1 MYSRNAVRKENYDYY
16 NSHSADLYTNPY
28 RQYNAATMPAKPQKE
43 RKAKPLPM
51 PKPKRKK
58 KGSLLGKIIAI
69 SLLAGLGYLYIP
81 TSYQMFANNFLPSS
95 VKHVSS
101 ETNICS
107 ENYNAQSGINYQE
120 ILNPTLS
127 YTSNYTFLNNRI
139 NYSVKEGKKAEMTTL
154 RYGDRLTDLENSLK
168 ALNKKYSNIKP
179 AVFVWSIDN
188 HNYVDIEGDTI
199 YPAASI
205 IKLPVLIQMYKSIE
219 AEQFGLKDRMYLTE
233 YYRSSGSGN
242 MQYSQAG
249 NSYSVYDL
257 AKVMIQD
264 SDNTATNML
273 MSKIG
278 SMNDV
283 NAALRNWGI
292 KHTRVQTWL
301 PDLTGTNYT
310 TAKDMAQMLYN
321 ISDDNNSFLNVNS
334 QSDIIN
340 IMGKVKNV
348 NLIKAG
354 LPEGVDF
361 IHKTGDIGTMLGD
374 AGVVYMPS
382 GQRYIVVILALR
394 PHNNP
399 NGKLYIQE
407 ASKMIYN
414 YMSTRN

>member
-1 MYSRNAVRKENYDYY
+1 MYSRNAVRYDSYGYNY
-16 NSHSADLYTNPY
+16 NPY
-28 RQYNAATMPAKPQKE
+28 SYSNAVTMPAKPQKE
-43 RKAKPLPM
+43 KKAKTLPM

-58 KGSLLGKIIAI
+58 KASLFQKLVVLTLLG
-69 SLLAGLGYLYIP
+69 GLGYLMVP
-81 TSYQMFANNFLPSS
+81 TSYNMFTSTFIPASVKNIDSANNIVNTDFDAKTGL
-95 VKHVSS
+95 
-101 ETNICS
+101 T
-107 ENYNAQSGINYQE
+107 YQE
-120 ILNPTLS
+120 LIHPTLS
-127 YTSNYTFLNNRI
+127 YLSDYAFMNQRI
-139 NYSVKEGKKAEMTTL
+139 SYPASEGKKAKMAPL

-168 ALNKKYSNIKP
+168 ILGQKYSDIKP

-188 HNYVDIEGDTI
+188 HNYASIDSNKV

-242 MQYSQAG
+242 MQYAQAG
-249 NSYSVYDL
+249 NAYSVHDL

-273 MSKIG
+273 MSKMG
-278 SMNDV
+278 SMTDV
-283 NAALRNWGI
+283 NAALKNWGI

-310 TAKDMAQMLYN
+310 TAEDMAQMLYN

-334 QSDIIN
+334 QSDIFS
-340 IMGKVKNV
+340 IMSHVKNV

-361 IHKTGDIGTMLGD
+361 LHKTGDIGTMLGD
-374 AGVVYMPS
+374 AGIVYLPS
-382 GQRYIVVILALR
+382 GQRYIVVILAHR
-394 PHNNP
+394 PHNHP
-399 NGKLYIQE
+399 NGKAYIQE
-407 ASKMIYN
+407 ASRIIYN